1 MIDFVG
7 WTLFNC
13 SAILFICSNDWE
25 FIEGGDFPSLDEGQQ
40 NDLEYTEFSV
50 LPHRKNSFTGLVSG
64 GTIERGKVKRKQ
76 KEIVDSIKKLSSS
89 TDVKND
95 NLYFVR
101 QPTSVTNAIQGNQV
115 TFQCQIR
122 GQKPIGKLIKTDVK
136 GSWFLSHEFL
146 INTLKESCKKFKQ
159 SVSYVEN

>member
-1 MIDFVG
+1 MFFNIVDIHD
-7 WTLFNC
+7 TLLYFHIF
-13 SAILFICSNDWE
+13 SWAGLKHIFLFLISNDWE
-25 FIEGGDFPSLDEGQQ
+25 FHEGGDFPSLDGGQQ

-76 KEIVDSIKKLSSS
+76 KEIVESITKLSSY
-89 TDVKND
+89 TDVKKE

-101 QPTSVTNAIQGNQV
+101 QPPPITNAIQGNQV

-122 GQKPIGKLIKTDVK
+122 GQKPIGKSKWDARDGWL
-136 GSWFLSHEFL
+136 FCLMNF
-146 INTLKESCKKFKQ
+146 
-159 SVSYVEN
+159 